1 MKSFSRYTV
10 LFTIV
15 LVASLSFGAMASADF
30 TYWFNDG
37 SSTWAQLYYTNDQGA
52 WALPIYQ
59 NSFGDVFNLSDVQ
72 EIQVVY
78 LNR

>member
-1 MKSFSRYTV
+1 MKKINRVLLVLAMVLAVSF
-10 LFTIV
+10 
-15 LVASLSFGAMASADF
+15 AFGAVASADF
-30 TYWFNDG
+30 TYWYNDG
-37 SSTWAQLYYTNDQGA
+37 SSAWAQLHYTNDEGA

-59 NSFGDVFNLSDVQ
+59 NSFGDVFDLSDVQ